1 MEGRVCKHYQTGF
14 CKFGVHCRK
23 HHVIEMCNE
32 EHCDKRTCERRH
44 PNLCKYFSLNHFCK
58 FGEMCSYKHV
68 TSKNSSDTAHLE
80 IKIGE
85 LETCIKNMSA
95 QINNLE
101 KIIED
106 LQKISAPKVD
116 FNCDECGYLASSETV
131 LKRHITIKHLRTNPP
146 EILRD
151 SVQDN
156 SLQLSPGSE
165 ARAEDISLLEAE
177 VSLQEVKCEYWTC
190 KYVSNSRNDMTQ
202 HINVKHTVDESF
214 VYPNSSEELECPEC
228 GKLFL
233 ADHKYA
239 RHAYEEHFY
248 SFDCTHCHKHFPG
261 DDLMYCIHMKICPA
275 PCDGNPRCSC
285 KYLT

>member
-23 HHVIEMCNE
+23 QHVIEMCTE
-32 EHCDKRTCERRH
+32 EHCDKRICVKRH
-44 PNLCKYFSLNHFCK
+44 PNMCKYFSLNHFCK
-58 FGEMCSYKHV
+58 FGEMCCYKHI
-68 TSKNSSDTAHLE
+68 TFKNSSETFNLE

-95 QINNLE
+95 QISNLE
-101 KIIED
+101 KNIEA
-106 LQKISAPKVD
+106 LQKMSAPKVD

-131 LKRHITIKHLRTNPP
+131 LKRHITIKHLSTNQP
-146 EILRD
+146 ENLRD
-151 SVQDN
+151 SVQDK

-190 KYVSNSRNDMTQ
+190 KYVSNSTNNMTQ
-202 HINVKHTVDESF
+202 HINMKYAVDESF
-214 VYPNSSEELECPEC
+214 VYPNLSEELECPEC

-233 ADHKYA
+233 ADHNYA
-239 RHAYEEHFY
+239 RHAYEE
-248 SFDCTHCHKHFPG
+248 HFPG
-261 DDLMYCIHMKICPA
+261 DDLMYCIHMKICPS